1 MPATAPKTG
10 RKRGKTPFLKLVR
23 ALLQRSRTTAVAD
36 TSGSKRV
43 ASLAAQN
50 TASHVAVAKPAAAHA
65 TGKQNGASAAAGD
78 PLFAAMLA
86 EDAGAS
92 DRAAK
97 AQKTHDTAQP
107 EHGRA
112 DTSKSGAGKSAADK
126 TANDQEA
133 DNSASAN
140 GAAANSSAGDTD
152 KAAGN
157 EKEDAGGKDEKKDAA
172 DGSQAMTPDAAA
184 ILLRI
189 ALENTASTAKT
200 ADDSAKSADMASA
213 IKALS
218 AQAAGGTAKADA
230 SAGGATGPAGS
241 DAQTKDAQ
249 TKDAQAKNTDAA
261 KAAAAA
267 QNETSAKD
275 AALLQSALKQAAAQ
289 TQPQQ
294 ATAAQAISP
303 NAGTA
308 TKNDAQGDT
317 GNKDDKGQKPATAA
331 APGKTDAATANPPP
345 AGNATAQSPAATD
358 TGQPHQQA
366 AATTAANTASP
377 ITAATQTTTMPGA
390 TLHIAPQSAG
400 VAQALPPPDLSAFAV
415 QIAARL
421 NAGIKQFDI
430 RLDPPELGRIDV
442 KLSIDDAGKAQ
453 AHLAVEKPQTLDL
466 MQKDSGSLQRALK
479 EAGIDLA
486 QSGLQFSLKGQE
498 RQQDGGA
505 NARPHGKPLHIAATQ
520 AIEAGAPA
528 TAINNSYRAGD
539 ARLDIRV

>member
-1 MPATAPKTG
+1 VG
-10 RKRGKTPFLKLVR
+10 
-23 ALLQRSRTTAVAD
+23 Q
-36 TSGSKRV
+36 KRV

-50 TASHVAVAKPAAAHA
+50 MAPHAAVNKPAATHA
-65 TGKQNGASAAAGD
+65 AGKQNGAPAAVGD

-86 EDAGAS
+86 EDTGAN

-97 AQKTHDTAQP
+97 AQKTNETAQQD
-107 EHGRA
+107 HGVGN
-112 DTSKSGAGKSAADK
+112 TSKNGAGKSGADK
-126 TANDQEA
+126 TASDKEA

-140 GAAANSSAGDTD
+140 DTTKDSSASASDTD
-152 KAAGN
+152 KAADTDDK
-157 EKEDAGGKDEKKDAA
+157 KEETDGKDEKKASAA

-184 ILLRI
+184 ILLRM

-200 ADDSAKSADMASA
+200 ADDSAKSADMAAA

-218 AQAAGGTAKADA
+218 AQT
-230 SAGGATGPAGS
+230 AGGAVKPDAGADGATDPADP
-241 DAQTKDAQ
+241 DAK

-261 KAAAAA
+261 KAAAAG
-267 QNETSAKD
+267 QNETSTKD
-275 AALLQSALKQAAAQ
+275 AALLQSALKQAATQ

-294 ATAAQAISP
+294 ATVTQAVSP
-303 NAGTA
+303 NAGA
-308 TKNDAQGDT
+308 AAKGGAQGDT
-317 GNKDDKGQKPATAA
+317 GNKDDKGQKSATAA
-331 APGKTDAATANPPP
+331 APGKTDAATANPAP
-345 AGNATAQSPAATD
+345 AGNATAQPPAATD

-366 AATTAANTASP
+366 TATTAANTASP

-479 EAGIDLA
+479 EAGIELA

-498 RQQDGGA
+498 RQQDGGT

-528 TAINNSYRAGD
+528 TAVNNSYRAGD

>member
-200 ADDSAKSADMASA
+200 ADDSAKSADMAAA

>member
-112 DTSKSGAGKSAADK
+112 NTSKSGAGKSAADK

-140 GAAANSSAGDTD
+140 GAAANSSASDTD
-152 KAAGN
+152 KAASN

-172 DGSQAMTPDAAA
+172 DGNQAMTPDAAA
-184 ILLRI
+184 ILLRM

-200 ADDSAKSADMASA
+200 ADDSAKSADMAAA

-230 SAGGATGPAGS
+230 SADGATGPAGS
-241 DAQTKDAQ
+241 DAQAKDAQ
-249 TKDAQAKNTDAA
+249 AKDAQAKNTDAA

-317 GNKDDKGQKPATAA
+317 GNKDDKNQKPA
-331 APGKTDAATANPPP
+331 
-345 AGNATAQSPAATD
+345 
-358 TGQPHQQA
+358 
-366 AATTAANTASP
+366 AANTASP